1 MADLDMAS
9 QSFERMM
16 KWLGIFFTLTV
27 CFQQFS
33 VDGFSPSFLVRL
45 LKSFLSP

>member
-1 MADLDMAS
+1 MADFDMAS
-9 QSFERMM
+9 HSFERMM
-16 KWLGIFFTLTV
+16 KWLGFFFKLTV